1 MTRFIIIRLIQAFV
15 TLIVISMVIFALA
28 RASGDPVMLMAPPMA
43 TNEDLDVIRKHLGL
57 DKSLPEQYW
66 VFIKNMV
73 RGDLGQS
80 IQNRRDVTEIIADR
94 LPNTAKLSLSAM
106 FIGILTSM
114 ILGVTAAVK
123 RGTWVDSAVKLLAI
137 LGQALPSFWLAIVAI
152 YIFAGWLGWFPAG
165 GMGSPASYVLPVLTL
180 SFFMLPIYTRLIRS
194 SMLEVL
200 DTEYVKLARI
210 KGLSEKIVIWKHAF
224 RNAVIPILTAAGIT
238 FATIVTGAVIIE
250 MVFAWPGLGRLMAD
264 SMMVR
269 DFPVIQ
275 ASVMLVAVV
284 VLTVNLLVDIAYAWV
299 DPRIRYD

>member
-1 MTRFIIIRLIQAFV
+1 MTRFIIIRLLQALV
-15 TLIVISMVIFALA
+15 TLIVISMVVFALA

-43 TNEDLDVIRKHLGL
+43 TLEDLEVIRESLGL
-57 DKSLPEQYW
+57 DKSVPEQYW
-66 VFIKNMV
+66 VFIKNIFQ
-73 RGDLGQS
+73 GDLGQS
-80 IQNRRDVTEIIADR
+80 IQNRRAVTTLIAER
-94 LPNTAKLSLSAM
+94 LPPTVSISLMA
-106 FIGILTSM
+106 IVLGISVSL

-123 RGTWVDSAVKLLAI
+123 RGTWWDNAVKLVAI
-137 LGQALPSFWLAIVAI
+137 MGQALPSFWLAIVAI
-152 YIFAGWLGWFPAG
+152 AVFSTVLGWFPAG
-165 GMGSPASYVLPVLTL
+165 GKSGPASYVLPVLTL

-210 KGLSEKIVIWKHAF
+210 KGLSERMVIWKHAL
-224 RNAVIPILTAAGIT
+224 RNAIIPILTAAGIT

-264 SMMVR
+264 AMYAR

-284 VLTVNLLVDIAYAWV
+284 VLMVNLLVDIAYAWV
-299 DPRIRYD
+299 DPRIRY